1 MKNRGFTLLEVLIA
15 LAIVAM
21 SVGALL
27 GTITSSASNVAYLKD
42 KTLAEWVALN
52 RLTEIRISQQMPDLG
67 KRAGNAELGGMR
79 WDWEQEVIELP
90 AVKGLYM
97 VHVRARPT
105 GEMAD
110 DSRTPERK
118 SEQSESETRAVDSA
132 LANVA
137 WTTTVTGVIGRARSD
152 RREAIATPYR
162 GELTSGGPGNP
173 GGDKT
178 PGAPGDTT
186 IPGTPGAP
194 RGPDP
199 NPPTPDR

>member
-1 MKNRGFTLLEVLIA
+1 MKSRGFTLLEVLIA

-52 RLTEIRISQQMPDLG
+52 RLTEIRISQQMPDPG

-79 WDWEQEVIELP
+79 WDWE
-90 AVKGLYM
+90 
-97 VHVRARPT
+97 
-105 GEMAD
+105 
-110 DSRTPERK
+110 PERNN
-118 SEQSESETRAVDSA
+118 EQTEAETRAVDSA

-137 WTTTVTGVIGRARSD
+137 WTTTVTGVIGRAGSD

-162 GELTSGGPGNP
+162 GLLTTGGPSDHR
-173 GGDKT
+173 GDKT
-178 PGAPGDTT
+178 PDAPGDTT
-186 IPGTPGAP
+186 IPGAPGAP